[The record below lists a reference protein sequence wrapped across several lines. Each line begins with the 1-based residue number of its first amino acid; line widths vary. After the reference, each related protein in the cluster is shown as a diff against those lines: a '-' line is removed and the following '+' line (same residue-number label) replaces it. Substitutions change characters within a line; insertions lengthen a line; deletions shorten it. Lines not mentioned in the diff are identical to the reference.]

1 MGETRSK
8 LKALGEYSSVPVKK
22 MGLVFVKFPDRSGAL
37 APFAQPVT
45 GNYIRTFTSVFN
57 LSRL

>member
-8 LKALGEYSSVPVKK
+8 LKALGEYSSVQVKK
-22 MGLVFVKFPDRSGAL
+22 MGLVFVKFPDKSGAS